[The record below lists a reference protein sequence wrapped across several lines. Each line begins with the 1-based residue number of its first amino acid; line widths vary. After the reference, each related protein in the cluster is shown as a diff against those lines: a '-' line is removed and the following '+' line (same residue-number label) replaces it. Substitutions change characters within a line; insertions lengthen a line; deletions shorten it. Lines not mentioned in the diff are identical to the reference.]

1 MRFLFVAFLGISE
14 SPESRDT
21 GSHAENVKKKYEIHH
36 EQFNLRW
43 DPEGVCLS
51 YDEKSKITVEPCDG
65 YNQRQKFLIVE
76 TTSELV
82 YHADGKV
89 NQEESDKKFKMLIV
103 HAQSKK
109 CLSTESTKDLSE
121 CNIDQVNQHF
131 SCINWSLYADSGGL
145 SGIFSGHKEL
155 VLQCK
160 GKNCDPKFV
169 SDTKKNSFTDL
180 KWIVQSPVIE
190 TVISVCK
197 FIPKS
202 DASSIYR
209 IDTLDGD
216 RCQIPFYSRKGKLS
230 VAKQNDFRISFISR

>member
-14 SPESRDT
+14 SPESGGP
-21 GSHAENVKKKYEIHH
+21 GSHAEKVKKKYEIHH

-65 YNQRQKFLIVE
+65 YNQKQKFLIVE
-76 TTSELV
+76 TASELV
-82 YHADGKV
+82 YHADGSV
-89 NQEESDKKFKMLIV
+89 NQVESDKNFKMLIV
-103 HAQSKK
+103 HAESKK
-109 CLSTESTKDLSE
+109 CLSSESTKDLSE

-131 SCINWSLYADSGGL
+131 SCINWSLYADTGGL
-145 SGIFSGHKEL
+145 AGIFSGKKEL
-155 VLQCK
+155 VLGCK
-160 GKNCDPKFV
+160 DKNCHPKFV
-169 SDTKKNSFTDL
+169 SDTKRNGFTDL

-216 RCQIPFYSRKGKLS
+216 RCYIPFYSRQGKYFRPEKKVFKGHF
-230 VAKQNDFRISFISR
+230 DFP